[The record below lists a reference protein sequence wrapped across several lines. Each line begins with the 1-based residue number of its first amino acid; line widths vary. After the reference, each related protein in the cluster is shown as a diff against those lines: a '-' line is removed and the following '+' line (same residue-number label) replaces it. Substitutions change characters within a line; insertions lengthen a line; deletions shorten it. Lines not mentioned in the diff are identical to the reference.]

1 MKRSDLCYS
10 LEIFFTYFVA
20 CFSFYKIFAKLSCDS
35 LKLLMVGAG
44 YTAAANELCL
54 VWLALL
60 A

>member
-1 MKRSDLCYS
+1 MLFTGN
-10 LEIFFTYFVA
+10 IFPYFVA
-20 CFSFYKIFAKLSCDS
+20 CFSFYKIFAKLPCNS
-35 LKLLMVGAG
+35 LKLLMVGAD